1 MELEEPFETIKSA
14 QNKLPADMETPL
26 SYAAYSGETSSAEG

>member
-14 QNKLPADMETPL
+14 QNKLSAGMETPL
-26 SYAAYSGETSSAEG
+26 SYAAYSGEASSADD